1 MRLTLQETA
10 KLLDL
15 PIGMVER
22 WIRQG
27 RIPIS
32 KSGEDCYFKKAALE
46 KWALTHNFSLLKKE
60 ADRQETGET
69 ALVSLRSAMEF
80 GGVFHE
86 IPGKNVKEVLEA
98 VVSGNTFLH
107 ETNKKLLLERLI
119 ERENLTSTGIGN
131 GVAIPHPRSPLH
143 EAIKQSAI
151 STCFLEKPIDFQSLD
166 GKPVFVLF
174 LLISTSVK
182 IHLHL
187 LSGLSLCL
195 RDPSFITFLHS
206 RPDQNSLMEKIALF
220 EHADNQ

>member
-32 KSGEDCYFKKAALE
+32 KSGEDCYFKKVVLE
-46 KWALTHNFSLLKKE
+46 KWALTHNLSLSKMRT
-60 ADRQETGET
+60 DRQETEAIT
-69 ALVSLRSAMEF
+69 SVSLRSAMEF
-80 GGVFHE
+80 GGIFHK
-86 IPGKNVKEVLEA
+86 IPGENVKEVLEA
-98 VVSGNTFLH
+98 VASRNTFLN
-107 ETNKKLLLERLI
+107 ETNKKLLFERLI

-131 GVAIPHPRSPLH
+131 GIAIPHPRTPLH
-143 EAIKQSAI
+143 EVIKQPVI
-151 STCFLEKPIDFQSLD
+151 STYFLEKPIDFQAMD

-182 IHLHL
+182 THLHL

-206 RPDQNSLMEKIALF
+206 RPDQNSLMERIAMF

>member
-15 PIGMVER
+15 PMGMVER

-32 KSGEDCYFKKAALE
+32 RSGEDCYFKKAALE
-46 KWALTHNFSLLKKE
+46 KWALTHNFSLSKIKT
-60 ADRQETGET
+60 DRKETGEIT
-69 ALVSLRSAMEF
+69 PVSLLSAMEL
-80 GGVFHE
+80 GRVFHG

-98 VVSGNTFLH
+98 VVSRNTFVN
-107 ETNKKLLLERLI
+107 ETNKKILFERLI

-131 GVAIPHPRSPLH
+131 GVAIPHPRTPLH
-143 EAIKQSAI
+143 EAIKQSSI
-151 STCFLEKPIDFQSLD
+151 STCFLEKPIDFQALD

-182 IHLHL
+182 THLHL

-206 RPDQNSLMEKIALF
+206 RPDKNSLMEKIAMF